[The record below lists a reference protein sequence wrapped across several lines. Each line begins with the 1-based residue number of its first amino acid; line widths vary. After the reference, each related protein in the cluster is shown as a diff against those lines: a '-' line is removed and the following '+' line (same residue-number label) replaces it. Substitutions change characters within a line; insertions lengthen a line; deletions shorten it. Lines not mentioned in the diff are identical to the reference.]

1 MSQSEDARE
10 KLGTLIEK
18 VRKRGDAELADELR
32 SVLASLKVEASAPAE
47 DLLSTG
53 EAAGILGVR
62 SINTVKRWARE
73 GLLEGFRVGG
83 RVKISRQSVAAF
95 RDHPVTK
102 EQQAFERRVDEVM
115 APFDVSAE
123 EAREIADESMTGLGA
138 VPWDRVAAQRG

>member
-18 VRKRGDAELADELR
+18 VRQRGDTELAAELR

-73 GLLEGFRVGG
+73 GLVEGFRVGG
-83 RVKISRQSVAAF
+83 RVKVTRRSVEAL
-95 RDHPVTK
+95 RDQPVTK
-102 EQQAFERRVDEVM
+102 DQQAFERRLDEVL
-115 APFDVSAE
+115 APFDVSPE
-123 EAREIADESMTGLGA
+123 EAAALADESMTGIGA
-138 VPWDRVAAQRG
+138 VPWSRVPSQRE